1 LNGEDGP
8 QGMLLLIVMEKG
20 RLKGIDEGKDRV
32 WDGLL
37 FADDLINI
45 PEDVELST
53 RSSQR
58 LASGR

>member
-1 LNGEDGP
+1 MG
-8 QGMLLLIVMEKG
+8 KG